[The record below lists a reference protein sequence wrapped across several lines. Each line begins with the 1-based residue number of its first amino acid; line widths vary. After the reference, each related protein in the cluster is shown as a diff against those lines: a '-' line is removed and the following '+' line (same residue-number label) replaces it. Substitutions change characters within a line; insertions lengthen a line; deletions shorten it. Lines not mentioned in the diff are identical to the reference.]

1 MERKKYYYY
10 PDDEKNMKVYKEIFD
25 KFPGET
31 LFLQGSTIHPCVDLA
46 VKLRSIEVVLFGA
59 DFCLINQQT
68 HSSPEVN
75 KEQINASIYDKDL
88 LNGNGEIVKT
98 KPSLISFLREL
109 ELYISKRNDITFIN
123 SSKDGALIKG
133 TKYL

>member
-1 MERKKYYYY
+1 
-10 PDDEKNMKVYKEIFD
+10 MKSPFICIE
-25 KFPGET
+25 
-31 LFLQGSTIHPCVDLA
+31 FLIGSISF
-46 VKLRSIEVVLFGA
+46 KSIEIILFGA

-68 HSSPEVN
+68 HSSSEKN
-75 KEQINASIYDKDL
+75 KEQINANIYDKDL

-123 SSKDGALIKG
+123 SSTVLNFFIFLAP
-133 TKYL
+133 